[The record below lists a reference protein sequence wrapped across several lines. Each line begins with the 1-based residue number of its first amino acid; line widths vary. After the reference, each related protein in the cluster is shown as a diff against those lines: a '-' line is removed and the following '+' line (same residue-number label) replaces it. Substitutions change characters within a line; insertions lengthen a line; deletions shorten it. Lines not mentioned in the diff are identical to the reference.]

1 MNIVI
6 DLTQLSLSNK
16 IHEISAYAVG
26 NKYYNSSIK
35 SNVVQYDNRLQLDTP
50 AISVDK
56 AQYIVTTVDNAE
68 LYEIFADD
76 TYSLG
81 NVSQEE
87 YSYSIENGVLRIYN
101 APYIISQGVLRIE

>member
-35 SNVVQYDNRLQLDTP
+35 SNVVQYDNRLQFFIT
-50 AISVDK
+50 AINS
-56 AQYIVTTVDNAE
+56 
-68 LYEIFADD
+68 
-76 TYSLG
+76 
-81 NVSQEE
+81 
-87 YSYSIENGVLRIYN
+87 
-101 APYIISQGVLRIE
+101 